1 MHISILKRIYMLYI
15 NMMQTCG
22 CSFFEGLCIMFF
34 FPVLVIIKTENS
46 SSITGPDG
54 ESSLATPSKTQGEV

>member
-1 MHISILKRIYMLYI
+1 MLYI

-22 CSFFEGLCIMFF
+22 CSFFEGIWYNVFF